1 MLVSIMAEMKDQP
14 RATGLGGMETE
25 TVAGAPGALSGS
37 AVLLDRGA
45 LVGRYVVLHPV
56 GQGGMGVVYAA
67 WDPELDRKVALKLVR
82 PGRAGSDPHRTLHEA
97 QAIARLSHPNVIA
110 VYDAGR
116 CGDQVFL
123 AMELV
128 EGRTLRE
135 WLAESPRRPWRE
147 VLDVFLLAGSGLAA
161 AHAAG
166 LVHGD
171 FKPENVLLGEDGRV
185 RVADFGLARRALPAD
200 TGEGEPGGAVS
211 GTPAYMA
218 PELPR
223 GSRGDARSDQY
234 SFCVALWEAL
244 YGERPS
250 PGGGEPPQPP
260 QSPLG
265 ARVPAWVRQALARG
279 LQPDPA
285 GRFASMDE
293 LLRELGRDPGAARRR
308 WLAAAAGIALISA
321 AALAGHRA
329 LEARE
334 RLCSGGEARLAGVWD
349 AATKQAGRRAYLASG
364 LPFAAGAW
372 EGVERALDRYTR
384 SWADQHR
391 GACEATRVR
400 GEQSEDLLD
409 RRMLCLDQRLQEVA
423 ALSRLLVRADEPV
436 VRRAGRVAETLGDL
450 SECSNTVAL
459 LERVPPPAD
468 AGLRSR
474 VQEARARLAE
484 AQALLAA
491 GRFPAATA
499 IATRVE
505 RQSAAL
511 AYAPLRAEALYT
523 VGDLREKTGDFA
535 GSERLLY
542 QAIWEAEKARDDL
555 LRARCWR
562 KMVYTVGYRLGRFE
576 EGHRL
581 VRHAEAALI
590 RAGRP
595 RSLESA
601 LLDIEASLFYME
613 ERYPEALATFQR
625 ALALHGE
632 PGTPRLFVT
641 LSNLG
646 NLYQVT
652 GDAVRAVDSQ
662 RRALAIGERE
672 LGEMHPDLASL
683 RLNLGLALLD
693 LGNRREA
700 EAHLRRSLAD
710 REQLL
715 GPDHPDVAE
724 SLEALGGLWID
735 TGRAAQ
741 ALPMMRRAVA
751 IFEAKMP
758 GHPLT
763 ALCRGTLGEALR
775 VLGRHDEAAAEY
787 RAALRGVE
795 TSFFGPEHIY
805 VSLPLQGLGLL
816 LVDRGRPA
824 EALPPLERALEV
836 RERQPVPRGWL
847 EDTRFTLARA
857 LWDSGRDR
865 ARALELAR
873 QARAGF
879 AALGE
884 AERTH
889 RAEVE
894 AWLAARGDRT

>member
-1 MLVSIMAEMKDQP
+1 MAERKDDP
-14 RATGLGGMETE
+14 RAAGLGGMETE
-25 TVAGAPGALSGS
+25 TVAGASGALPGS
-37 AVLLDRGA
+37 AVLFDRGA
-45 LVGRYVVLHPV
+45 LVGRYVVLHVV

-82 PGRAGSDPHRTLHEA
+82 PDRAGSDPHRTLHEA

-110 VYDAGR
+110 VYDAGHV
-116 CGDQVFL
+116 GDQVFL

-147 VLDVFLLAGSGLAA
+147 VLDVFLLAGRGLAA

-171 FKPENVLLGEDGRV
+171 FKPENVLLGEDSRV
-185 RVADFGLARRALPAD
+185 RVADFGLARPA
-200 TGEGEPGGAVS
+200 EAEAAEPGGAVS

-223 GSRGDARSDQY
+223 GSRSDARSDQY

-244 YGERPS
+244 HGERPS
-250 PGGGEPPQPP
+250 PGGGEVPP
-260 QSPLG
+260 G
-265 ARVPAWVRQALARG
+265 VRVPAWVRQALARG

-308 WLAAAAGIALISA
+308 RLAAVAGLALVAAAAV
-321 AALAGHRA
+321 AGQRA
-329 LEARE
+329 LEARKN
-334 RLCSGGEARLAGVWD
+334 LCSGGEAQISGVWNE
-349 AATKQAGRRAYLASG
+349 AAKRAGRQAYLASA

-372 EGVERALDRYTR
+372 QAVESALDRYTR
-384 SWADQHR
+384 SWAVQHR

-409 RRMLCLDQRLQEVA
+409 RRMVCLDQRLQQLE
-423 ALSRLLVRADEPV
+423 ALARLLSRADEPM
-436 VRRAGRVAETLGDL
+436 VRRAGRVAEALGDL

-468 AGLRSR
+468 AGQRAR

-484 AQALLAA
+484 AQALDAA
-491 GRFPAATA
+491 GRFPAA
-499 IATRVE
+499 ISVATQVE
-505 RQSAAL
+505 RQSATL

-523 VGDLREKTGDFA
+523 MGDLREKTGDFA

-542 QAIWEAEKARDDL
+542 QAIWEAERARDDL
-555 LRARCWR
+555 LRTKCWR
-562 KMVYTVGYRLGRFE
+562 KLIYTVGYRLGRFE

-581 VRHAEAALI
+581 ARHAEAALV

-601 LLDIEASLFYME
+601 LLNSEASLFYLE

-625 ALALHGE
+625 SLDLHGE

-652 GDAVRAVDSQ
+652 GDAAQAVAYQ

-672 LGEMHPDLASL
+672 LGGMHPDLASL
-683 RLNLGLALLD
+683 RLNLGLALVD
-693 LGNRREA
+693 LGNKREA
-700 EAHLRRSLAD
+700 EGYLRRSLAD

-724 SLEALGGLWID
+724 SLEALGGILND
-735 TGRAAQ
+735 TGRAAE
-741 ALPMMRRAVA
+741 ALAMQRRAVA

-758 GHPLT
+758 GHGLT
-763 ALCRGTLGEALR
+763 ALCRGSLGETLR
-775 VLGRHDEAAAEY
+775 VLGRHEEALAEI
-787 RAALRGVE
+787 RASLRGVE
-795 TSFFGPEHIY
+795 AFFGPEHVY
-805 VSLPLQGLGLL
+805 ASLPLQALGAL
-816 LVDRGRPA
+816 LVDSGRPA
-824 EALPPLERALEV
+824 EALPPLERALAI

-847 EDTRFTLARA
+847 DESRFALARA
-857 LWDSGRDR
+857 LWESGGDR
-865 ARALELAR
+865 ARALRLAR
-873 QARAGF
+873 QAAAGF

-884 AERTH
+884 AEKTNH
-889 RAEVE
+889 AEVE